1 MSLRLLVFVG
11 LAAGAAL
18 GGRCGV
24 QLLRAAPA
32 HGVAA
37 LPAVP
42 FLEALALGYRAAAAD
57 LCWMQAVQYYG
68 EHRQGG
74 NDLSEFGHYLDA
86 VNTLDPRY
94 EHAYI
99 LGSIVLATDAH
110 DFAAARRVLL
120 RGAAANPES
129 HRFAFH
135 LGFLAYVTTGD
146 LEMALRYF
154 EQAARF
160 PAGRDRAQRFAA
172 FLNRRL
178 GNLQTAWAMWN
189 DLYRNSDDESLRIV
203 ALESMRRI
211 EAELGKQIGK
221 PIGKQKP

>member
-1 MSLRLLVFVG
+1 MLLPVLV
-11 LAAGAAL
+11 LAALATAASL
-18 GGRCGV
+18 VGRFGV
-24 QLLRAAPA
+24 QMARAAPA

-42 FLEALALGYRAAAAD
+42 FLEALALGYRQAAAD

-74 NDLSEFGHYLDA
+74 NDLSQFSHYLDA

-99 LGSIVLATDAH
+99 LGSMILATDAR
-110 DFAAARRVLL
+110 DFEAARRLLL

-129 HRFAFH
+129 HKFAFH
-135 LGFLAYVTTGD
+135 LGFLAYVAAGD
-146 LEMALRYF
+146 LPMALRYF

-160 PAGRDRAQRFAA
+160 PAGRDRARRFAA
-172 FLNRRL
+172 FLNRKL
-178 GNLQTAWAMWN
+178 GNLQTSWAMWN
-189 DLYRNSDDESLRIV
+189 DLYRNSDDEALRIV

-211 EAELGKQIGK
+211 EAELGKQK
-221 PIGKQKP
+221 R